1 MSTTTKPGSSNT
13 DLNRQHLLRDLAHFT
28 GDLERYRHWTGRTI
42 YTPGVQYL
50 AQKANAYWLIDLVVS
65 WQLQHKVAAA
75 PFQIWKLTVRPDRT
89 ATATATNGGDRE
101 LAPQAIPFT
110 DFPLEEVSL
119 WLVDGTLMLPT
130 EY

>member
-1 MSTTTKPGSSNT
+1 MSTTTEPASSNT
-13 DLNRQHLLRDLAHFT
+13 DLNREHLLRDLAHFT
-28 GDLERYRHWTGRTI
+28 GDLERYRHWTGRTV

-65 WQLQHKVAAA
+65 WQLQRKIAAA
-75 PFQIWKLTVRPDRT
+75 PFQIWKLTVRRDRT

-101 LAPQAIPFT
+101 LATQAIPFT

-119 WLVDGTLMLPT
+119 WLVDGTLMLPS

>member
-1 MSTTTKPGSSNT
+1 MSTTTEPASINT
-13 DLNRQHLLRDLAHFT
+13 DLNREHLLRDLGHFT

-65 WQLQHKVAAA
+65 WQLQRKIAAT
-75 PFQIWKLTVRPDRT
+75 PFQVWKLTVRPDRT
-89 ATATATNGGDRE
+89 ATASATDRGKRE
-101 LAPQAIPFT
+101 LATQAISIT

-119 WLVDGTLMLPT
+119 WLVDGTLMLPS